1 MRLAADCHSQGQV
14 LHAVSDVAI
23 GQELLTQLDLD
34 IETRQSS
41 VGTLYPTNL
50 LQEKS
55 LDSLLI

>member
-23 GQELLTQLDLD
+23 SKELLTQLDLD
-34 IETRQSS
+34 METRQSS

-55 LDSLLI
+55 LDCLLI

>member
-34 IETRQSS
+34 METRQSS

-55 LDSLLI
+55 LDCLLI